1 MKFTLPNIFSLS
13 RIVLSPIIIF
23 FLLSGNRILIQLT
36 FFIFLGAALTDY
48 FDGWYARKYLEVTNE
63 GKFLD
68 PLADKFLTSSAFI
81 GFVLMNII
89 PLWMVVIVLIRD
101 VWTTLIRIY
110 VPKNKYIIKTSIY
123 AKGKTT
129 FQMFFIIYILFL
141 LFLINTNFISDS
153 AIEFIN
159 NLIHSKLTYWM
170 MFFITFLSIITAFEY
185 FFQRKGKKSI
195 NI

>member
-159 NLIHSKLTYWM
+159 NLINSKLTYWM